1 MKNKLIIISC
11 LFILSCQMAE
21 AIVTEEQKFSVAN
34 NGTVVAIVSK
44 KEITRI
50 VFPSAIETVHSIAG
64 ELEYT
69 VEGRDLFL
77 RANAD
82 KPINF
87 FVRVAGAKTYK
98 FVVNVRDVP
107 ASQIFINNFNFGK
120 AVKNSKAIRNNNTFY
135 KHKSISDELKARIS
149 KIINIALNPVRHV
162 GYKINKNVK
171 TVRSPVD
178 GVSLRHLGEITGKGL
193 VAIKISI
200 TNETDTPQELNLHD
214 FIRDEDLAVYLNRK
228 ILNAHEKATLI
239 RISEEQ

>member
-1 MKNKLIIISC
+1 
-11 LFILSCQMAE
+11 MAE
-21 AIVTEEQKFSVAN
+21 ATVTEEQKFSVAN
-34 NGTVVAIVSK
+34 NGMVVAIVSK

-64 ELEYT
+64 ELEYS
-69 VEGRDLFL
+69 VEDKDLFL
-77 RANAD
+77 RANAE

-87 FVRVAGAKTYK
+87 FIKTIGAQTYK
-98 FVVNVRDVP
+98 FIVEARDIP
-107 ASQIFINNFNFGK
+107 ASQIFINGSGK
-120 AVKNSKAIRNNNTFY
+120 EANIKKPIRNKNTFY
-135 KHKSISDELKARIS
+135 KHKSISYELKARVS

-162 GYKINKNVK
+162 GYKISKNVK
-171 TVRSPVD
+171 TVRSTVD

-193 VAIKISI
+193 LAIKISV
-200 TNETDTPQELNLHD
+200 TNETDTTQKLNLQD